1 MAALLDKPA
10 VAPRFGFAS
19 VAKRHWLGL
28 ALLLAPLLL
37 TGCNDAPN
45 TPIVRVESATAE
57 PHAVG
62 DFTLVERSGEPFE
75 ASSLKGKVWVASF
88 FFANCPG
95 ICLKLNQSVAELQN
109 QLDPE
114 VHFVSIT
121 VDPDHDTPEAL
132 REYAQRVGA
141 TDRWLFLT
149 GSMRDIKD
157 IANDSFQVAAGP
169 ASHSERLMVVDRQ
182 GRVRGSYLVSDS
194 AQVTLLK
201 RKVAE
206 LLKEPS

>member
-1 MAALLDKPA
+1 
-10 VAPRFGFAS
+10 V
-19 VAKRHWLGL
+19 L
-28 ALLLAPLLL
+28 A
-37 TGCNDAPN
+37 GCHDSPQA
-45 TPIVRVESATAE
+45 PIVRIESATAE

-62 DFTLVERSGEPFE
+62 DFTLIERNGEPFE
-75 ASSLKGKVWVASF
+75 ASSLRGKVWVASF
-88 FFANCPG
+88 FFATCPG
-95 ICLKLNQSVAELQN
+95 ICLKMNQSIADLQT

-114 VHFVSIT
+114 VRFVSIT
-121 VDPDHDTPEAL
+121 VDPDKDTPESL
-132 REYAQRVGA
+132 REYAKRVGA

-182 GRVRGSYLVSDS
+182 GRVRGSYMVSDS

>member
-1 MAALLDKPA
+1 MKFQNANRRWLWWSLAVAALVCGCSQDAGDVRP
-10 VAPRFGFAS
+10 S
-19 VAKRHWLGL
+19 V
-28 ALLLAPLLL
+28 
-37 TGCNDAPN
+37 
-45 TPIVRVESATAE
+45 VRVEPTAHE
-57 PHAVG
+57 VG
-62 DFTLVERSGEPFE
+62 DFTLIERSGEPFE
-75 ASSLKGKVWVASF
+75 ASSLRGKVWVASF

-95 ICLKLNQSVAELQN
+95 ICLKLNQSIAELQKE
-109 QLDPE
+109 LDPQ

-121 VDPDHDTPEAL
+121 VDPDKDTPESL
-132 REYAQRVGA
+132 REYAKRVGA

-182 GRVRGSYLVSDS
+182 GRVRGSYMVSES
-194 AQVTLLK
+194 AQVSLLK